1 MGNGDPQGLPE
12 QEPEGSQ
19 LGQLCSRAGKMA
31 AAGVLRITPDGGA
44 GEHGLFGDYNTGKIV
59 SPLIAWALLCSISE
73 HTGDQHRYGLAPA
86 LPMTHR

>member
-44 GEHGLFGDYNTGKIV
+44 GEHGLLGDYNTGKIV

-73 HTGDQHRYGLAPA
+73 HTGDQHQYGLARA

>member
-12 QEPEGSQ
+12 REPGGSQ
-19 LGQLCSRAGKMA
+19 LEQCCSRAGKMA
-31 AAGVLRITPDGGA
+31 AAGVLRITPDRGT
-44 GEHGLFGDYNTGKIV
+44 GEHGFLEDCNTGKII
-59 SPLIAWALLCSISE
+59 SPLPCSISE